1 MTRYSLTLI
10 LITTALVYCDN
21 RRKMADTERK
31 TLNIATKTKGMN
43 YNVQLYAKILLENQT
58 NKQVTKHS
66 TRHLTINEVCYET
79 STERLVFSF
88 EVTFGIVTVTSPNQS
103 QFEGIT
109 DASLGFSE
117 NCDYSCSPL
126 FRAISTYRQF
136 IRAKFNIMKSSRST
150 LTQLQ

>member
-1 MTRYSLTLI
+1 
-10 LITTALVYCDN
+10 
-21 RRKMADTERK
+21 MADTARK

-79 STERLVFSF
+79 STE
-88 EVTFGIVTVTSPNQS
+88 S

-117 NCDYSCSPL
+117 NCDYIFMFATFPSNLNVQTIHQSQVQHNEVEQINFDSITVKLSCTDS
-126 FRAISTYRQF
+126 
-136 IRAKFNIMKSSRST
+136 K
-150 LTQLQ
+150 